1 MTAQPAVDLHL
12 PSTPQSPKL
21 VPVSAPPRP
30 PVTVIVPCYDEAEGI
45 PTLLARLETLTP
57 LGWEIVFVDDGSRD
71 ATFATLLDAARSRP
85 WMRVV
90 RHGTNL
96 GLGAALRTGF
106 ARARGPIVCTMDS
119 DCTYLP
125 ERLPELVGL
134 IEQGADIATA
144 SPWHPESVPAEQN
157 PLRLGLSR
165 ALSGLYRLLGR
176 DVHTFTCLY
185 RAYRREVVD
194 APRFRAS
201 GFAAVAELLL
211 RGMLG
216 GWRVREVPMQLDA
229 RRFGESKLK
238 IGNAIVAQL
247 GLLSLTAVVVWAR
260 WVRRCIGVRVPSG
273 PMARSSGSVSWGSGE
288 PAASTSTRGG
298 P

>member
-1 MTAQPAVDLHL
+1 MTAQPAVNLHL

-71 ATFATLLDAARSRP
+71 ATFATLLDAVRSRP

-144 SPWHPESVPAEQN
+144 SPWHPEGQN
-157 PLRLGLSR
+157 PLHRGLSR
-165 ALSGLYRLLGR
+165 ALSGLYRLLIGR
-176 DVHTFTCLY
+176 DVHTFTCLH

-194 APRFRAS
+194 ATRFRAS

-211 RGMLG
+211 RSMLG
-216 GWRVREVPMQLDA
+216 GWRVREVPMQLGV

-238 IGNAIVAQL
+238 IGNAIVAHL
-247 GLLSLTAVVVWAR
+247 GLLSLIAVLVCVR
-260 WVRRCIGVRVPSG
+260 WVRRCIDVRVPS
-273 PMARSSGSVSWGSGE
+273 
-288 PAASTSTRGG
+288 
-298 P
+298 

>member
-1 MTAQPAVDLHL
+1 
-12 PSTPQSPKL
+12 
-21 VPVSAPPRP
+21 
-30 PVTVIVPCYDEAEGI
+30 EGI
-45 PTLLARLETLTP
+45 PTLLARLETLAP
-57 LGWEIVFVDDGSRD
+57 LGWEFVFVDDGSRD

-106 ARARGPIVCTMDS
+106 DRARGPIVCTMDS

-144 SPWHPESVPAEQN
+144 SPWHPDSLPVERNLPR
-157 PLRLGLSR
+157 PGLSR
-165 ALSGLYRLLGR
+165 AVSGLYRLLLGR
-176 DVHTFTCLY
+176 DVYTFTCLH

-194 APRFRAS
+194 ATRFRAT

-216 GWRVREVPMQLDA
+216 GWRVREVPMQLGA
-229 RRFGESKLK
+229 RRFGKSKLQ
-238 IGNAIVAQL
+238 IGNAIVAHL
-247 GLLSLTAVVVWAR
+247 GLLSLISAVVWAR
-260 WVRRCIGVRVPSG
+260 WVRRCIGVRVPS
-273 PMARSSGSVSWGSGE
+273 
-288 PAASTSTRGG
+288 
-298 P
+298 

>member
-1 MTAQPAVDLHL
+1 MTAQPAVNLHL
-12 PSTPQSPKL
+12 PTTPQSPTL

-144 SPWHPESVPAEQN
+144 SPWHLASVPAEQH

-165 ALSGLYRLLGR
+165 ALSGLYRLLIGR
-176 DVHTFTCLY
+176 DVHTFTCLH

-194 APRFRAS
+194 ATRFRAS

-216 GWRVREVPMQLDA
+216 GWRVREVPMQLGA

-238 IGNAIVAQL
+238 IGNAIVAHL
-247 GLLSLTAVVVWAR
+247 GLLSLIAVLVCAR
-260 WVRRCIGVRVPSG
+260 WVRRCIDVRVPS
-273 PMARSSGSVSWGSGE
+273 
-288 PAASTSTRGG
+288 
-298 P
+298 

>member
-1 MTAQPAVDLHL
+1 MTAQPAVNLPL
-12 PSTPQSPKL
+12 PSTPRSRTL
-21 VPVSAPPRP
+21 APVSAPPRP
-30 PVTVIVPCYDEAEGI
+30 PVTVIVPCYDEAAGI
-45 PTLLARLETLTP
+45 PSLLARLETLAP
-57 LGWEIVFVDDGSRD
+57 LGWEFVFVDDGSRD
-71 ATFATLLDAARSRP
+71 TTFATLLDAARSRP

-106 ARARGPIVCTMDS
+106 DHARGPIVCTMDS
-119 DCTYLP
+119 DCTYQP

-144 SPWHPESVPAEQN
+144 SPWHPESLPAQRS
-157 PLRLGLSR
+157 PLRLALSR
-165 ALSGLYRLLGR
+165 ALSWVYQLLIGR
-176 DVHTFTCLY
+176 DVHTFTCLH

-194 APRFRAS
+194 ATRFRAT

-216 GWRVREVPMQLDA
+216 GWRVREVPMQPGA

-238 IGNAIVAQL
+238 IGNAIVAHL
-247 GLLSLTAVVVWAR
+247 GLLSFTAVMVCARWAR
-260 WVRRCIGVRVPSG
+260 RRIGLLRVPS
-273 PMARSSGSVSWGSGE
+273 
-288 PAASTSTRGG
+288 
-298 P
+298 